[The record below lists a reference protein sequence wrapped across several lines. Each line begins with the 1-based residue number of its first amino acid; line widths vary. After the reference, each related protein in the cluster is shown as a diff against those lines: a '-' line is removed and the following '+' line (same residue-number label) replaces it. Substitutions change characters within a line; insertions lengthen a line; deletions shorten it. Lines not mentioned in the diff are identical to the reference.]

1 MKQRRG
7 QLDPR
12 ERAAFQRRLLRRF
25 RVTMRDLP
33 WRRRITPYRILV
45 AELMLQQTQ
54 VERVRDF
61 FVPWMRRFPS
71 VSALAAA
78 PLDDVLKQ
86 WEGLGYYARAR
97 HLHRA
102 AQILVEQ
109 HGGRVPRDLETLQK
123 LPGVGRYTAGA
134 VLSIACNMNV
144 PVLDGNVARVLC
156 RVFAVRQDPSKAR
169 TKQLLWTLAKALIPG
184 GRARDF
190 NQALMEHGALVC
202 TPRSPKCP
210 SCAVNE
216 LCAAYEKGLQEKVP
230 VKARRPRTIK
240 HDIGVA
246 VIRERDRYLIQQ
258 RPEGALLA
266 GLWEFPGGKRK
277 SRESIAACIRRELR
291 EELGIGVEV
300 GQKLCEVDHTYTHY
314 RVTLHVHWCRI
325 VRARPKALYAQRIRW
340 ARPSDFARYTFPAAN
355 LRIIEHIVGW

>member
-12 ERAAFQRRLLRRF
+12 ERAAFQRRLLRHF
-25 RVTMRDLP
+25 RATMRDLP

-61 FVPWMRRFPS
+61 FSQWMRRFPS
-71 VSALAAA
+71 LSALAAA
-78 PLDDVLKQ
+78 SLNDVLKQ

-109 HGGRVPRDLETLQK
+109 HGGRVPRDLGVLQR

-134 VLSIACNMNV
+134 VLSIAYNMNV

-169 TKQLLWTLAKALIPG
+169 TKRLLWTLAEALIPD

-210 SCAVNE
+210 SCAVKD
-216 LCAAYEKGLQEKVP
+216 LCTAYEKGVQEKLP
-230 VKARRPRTIK
+230 VKTRRPRTIK

-246 VIRERDRYLIQQ
+246 VIRERGRYLIQQ

-266 GLWEFPGGKRK
+266 GLWEFPGGKRRP
-277 SRESIAACIRRELR
+277 RESVAACIRRELH
-291 EELGIGVEV
+291 EELGIRVEV
-300 GQKLCEVDHTYTHY
+300 GEKLCEVDHTYTHY

-325 VRARPKALYAQRIRW
+325 TRGRPKALYAQRIRW
-340 ARPSDFARYTFPAAN
+340 ARPTDFPRYTFPAAN
-355 LRIIEHIVGW
+355 LRIIKELCD